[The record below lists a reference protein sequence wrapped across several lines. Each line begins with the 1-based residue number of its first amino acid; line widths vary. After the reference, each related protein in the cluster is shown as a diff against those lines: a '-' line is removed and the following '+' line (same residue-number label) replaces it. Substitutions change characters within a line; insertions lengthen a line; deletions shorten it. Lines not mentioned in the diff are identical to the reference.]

1 MVRLDYFIASATG
14 LSRKEAKRAIGK
26 GRVEHN
32 GHPCRQAAA
41 KVKTDDAIRLD
52 GLALALPQ
60 ERYLMLFKPEG
71 VISATTDS
79 QQPTVIDLLP
89 SDIRQGLHIAGR
101 LDRDTTGLLLL
112 TTDGHWSHRVT
123 SPGSG
128 CDKSYRVVLSE
139 PVSREAIA
147 QLETGVVLKG
157 EPTPTQ
163 PADVRPI
170 DDRTIELVIRE
181 GRYHQIKRMMAAVGN
196 HVVRLHRSRIG
207 KIALDAALAPGQFR
221 ALTTGEIK
229 CIR

>member
-1 MVRLDYFIASATG
+1 MVRLDYFIANATG

-32 GHPCRQAAA
+32 GHPCRQAAV
-41 KVKTDDAIRLD
+41 KVKTEDAIRLD
-52 GLALALPQ
+52 GRALTLPE

-89 SDIRQGLHIAGR
+89 ANIRQGLHIAGR

-128 CDKSYRVVLSE
+128 CDKSYRVILSE
-139 PVSREAIA
+139 PVSREAIL
-147 QLETGVVLKG
+147 QLEAGVTLKG

-163 PADVRPI
+163 PAGVQLI

-196 HVVRLHRSRIG
+196 HVTRLHRNRVGTIG
-207 KIALDAALAPGQFR
+207 LDAALAPGQFR
-221 ALTTGEIK
+221 ALTADEINS
-229 CIR
+229 IP